1 MKESKMF
8 TKIPTTTDSLL
19 SNEGVTNLIV
29 NDALSKICQLTGL
42 SEQQAFALLSS
53 QVTQQHKNSGHRE
66 IIKVQAPLLEQKES
80 QFISSL
86 FN

>member
-1 MKESKMF
+1 MF
-8 TKIPTTTDSLL
+8 TKITSSTDILL
-19 SNEGVTNLIV
+19 SNEGVTSLIV
-29 NDALSKICQLTGL
+29 NDALKKISQITGL

-53 QVTQQHKNSGHRE
+53 QVTQQHRNNSHSE
-66 IIKVQAPLLEQKES
+66 IIKMQGPLIEQKES

>member
-1 MKESKMF
+1 MF
-8 TKIPTTTDSLL
+8 TKISSSTDILL
-19 SNEGVTNLIV
+19 SNEGVTSLIV
-29 NDALSKICQLTGL
+29 NDALKKISQVTGL

-53 QVTQQHKNSGHRE
+53 QVTQQQRNNSHSE
-66 IIKVQAPLLEQKES
+66 IIKVQGPLIEQNES

>member
-1 MKESKMF
+1 MF
-8 TKIPTTTDSLL
+8 TKISSSTDILL
-19 SNEGVTNLIV
+19 SNEGVTSLII
-29 NDALSKICQLTGL
+29 NDALKKISQVTGL

-53 QVTQQHKNSGHRE
+53 QVTQQQRNNSHSE
-66 IIKVQAPLLEQKES
+66 IIKVQGPLIEQNES

>member
-1 MKESKMF
+1 MF
-8 TKIPTTTDSLL
+8 TKITSATDILL

-29 NDALSKICQLTGL
+29 NDALQKISHNTGL
-42 SEQQAFALLSS
+42 SEQQAFALLLK
-53 QVTQQHKNSGHRE
+53 QVNQQHSNNSHRE
-66 IIKVQAPLLEQKES
+66 MIKIQRPLLEQKES

>member
-1 MKESKMF
+1 MF
-8 TKIPTTTDSLL
+8 TKITSATDILL

-29 NDALSKICQLTGL
+29 NDALQKISQNTGL
-42 SEQQAFALLSS
+42 SEQQAFALLLK
-53 QVTQQHKNSGHRE
+53 QVNQQHSNNSHRE
-66 IIKVQAPLLEQKES
+66 MIKIQGPLLEQKES